1 MAEPIQSDEKVHG
14 KPKLATKDEFEL
26 GVSELH
32 DDAPKRATMQC
43 AVVAETKV
51 KGIHSEP

>member
-43 AVVAETKV
+43 ATVAETKV
-51 KGIHSEP
+51 KGFHSEP